1 MNGLRFHQRWKS
13 TGKMTRLLTQ
23 FLSHLQDTHNT
34 LQPFSVQY
42 AYGTDHAGL
51 KTLLQFHTMGKM
63 GKEREKAE
71 SGRKAQK
78 FPNFLAKLIGK
89 CGVTGSDRGRQASS
103 FSDFPAQ
110 SRWSLMRGL
119 SREIFP
125 PKQTTLIPSEIAV
138 SSTPGT
144 RLAFR

>member
-1 MNGLRFHQRWKS
+1 MQFDINIDERITIPS
-13 TGKMTRLLTQ
+13 TLEKHREMTRLLTQ

-89 CGVTGSDRGRQASS
+89 CGVTFR
-103 FSDFPAQ
+103 
-110 SRWSLMRGL
+110 
-119 SREIFP
+119 
-125 PKQTTLIPSEIAV
+125 K
-138 SSTPGT
+138 SSTLPRDFAKT
-144 RLAFR
+144 